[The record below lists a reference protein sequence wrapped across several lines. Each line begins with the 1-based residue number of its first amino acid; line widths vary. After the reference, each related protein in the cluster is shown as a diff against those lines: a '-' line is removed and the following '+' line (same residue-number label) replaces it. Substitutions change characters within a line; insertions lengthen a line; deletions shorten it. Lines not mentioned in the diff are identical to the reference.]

1 MYLYMEQN
9 RLTHSH
15 SALTCSDYRF
25 GITQSVAT
33 LVPIIK
39 DEEFFVSYNYPMD
52 VHKHSE
58 FVTPKWYR
66 ELYKKFASENPSQA
80 DEKDLK
86 NIDEIDNDVANLQL
100 TK

>member
-1 MYLYMEQN
+1 MFQIRFENNCLIFKYF
-9 RLTHSH
+9 
-15 SALTCSDYRF
+15 RF
-25 GITQSVAT
+25 GITQSVAA
-33 LVPIIK
+33 LVPIMK
-39 DEEFFVSYNYPMD
+39 NEEFFVSYNYQMD
-52 VHKHSE
+52 VHKNTE